1 MIKYLQGLPA
11 QGVAARIKCLFK
23 GFKSFLLLSGLFDF
37 LITCGSW
44 MVFQGTSLHWALG
57 EWKGRLFDRPVVSTS
72 SFPVIYVWNVFGP
85 WINVELP
92 SAITRPVQ
100 GSNKCNCLQYIR
112 TGQRFIE

>member
-1 MIKYLQGLPA
+1 MIKYPQGLPA
-11 QGVAARIKCLFK
+11 QGVAAPIKCLFK

-44 MVFQGTSLHWALG
+44 MVFKGTSLHWALG

-92 SAITRPVQ
+92 LAITRPVQ
-100 GSNKCNCLQYIR
+100 VSNKSNCLQYIR